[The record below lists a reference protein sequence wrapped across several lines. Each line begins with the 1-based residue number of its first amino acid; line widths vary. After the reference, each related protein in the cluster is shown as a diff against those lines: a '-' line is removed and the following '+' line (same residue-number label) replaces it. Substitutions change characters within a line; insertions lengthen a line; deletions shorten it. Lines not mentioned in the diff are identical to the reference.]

1 MNLFLFPAL
10 PASILLLFFATG
22 DSFAADREKT
32 SAMRLG
38 RMKAMSCAGCH
49 GMDGKGIER
58 NGKWVAPA
66 YSESVILRED
76 PEKLALIILKGIRKE
91 SEHYTGVMG
100 AMEAVYDDRS
110 LAAVMTW
117 VRNQFG
123 GQEDHITADQVAGWR
138 KKFSDRQ
145 GPIALAEITE

>member
-1 MNLFLFPAL
+1 MNHFLL
-10 PASILLLFFATG
+10 STLTVGLLLLLFAVG
-22 DSFAADREKT
+22 DSYASEREKT

-66 YSESVILRED
+66 YSESAILRDD

-91 SEHYTGVMG
+91 SEHYAG
-100 AMEAVYDDRS
+100 AMGGMETVYDDRS

-117 VRNQFG
+117 VRNQYG
-123 GQEDHITADQVAGWR
+123 GQDDHITADQVAEWR

-145 GPIALAEITE
+145 GPVSLGEITE